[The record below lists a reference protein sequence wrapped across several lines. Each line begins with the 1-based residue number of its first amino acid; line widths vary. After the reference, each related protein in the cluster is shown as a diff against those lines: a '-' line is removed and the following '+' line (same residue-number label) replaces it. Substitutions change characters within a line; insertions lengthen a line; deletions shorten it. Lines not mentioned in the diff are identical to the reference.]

1 MHIEAGRTILRL
13 LSVIALLAA
22 PALGQKGSDR
32 LQFNHDIFVEPGQKS
47 ADLTCINCSVF
58 VRGDVAGDVTAIHGN
73 VVVEQGAR
81 VAGDVAVILGDLR
94 VQSTAQVAGD
104 VVTIGGT
111 VRREP
116 QASVAGDV
124 TSLEGVGWA
133 ILIFLLPLALVGGTI
148 ALIVW
153 LIARTRKPAPIPA

>member
-1 MHIEAGRTILRL
+1 MCMHIEAGRTILRL

-81 VAGDVAVILGDLR
+81 VAGDV
-94 VQSTAQVAGD
+94 
-104 VVTIGGT
+104 VTIGGT

>member
-1 MHIEAGRTILRL
+1 MLRGTARRQTGSMRVTLAATGTPGAGCTYTALAGLFTTRNLF
-13 LSVIALLAA
+13 VIATLLAA
-22 PALGQKGSDR
+22 GAQR
-32 LQFNHDIFVEPGQKS
+32 
-47 ADLTCINCSVF
+47 AW
-58 VRGDVAGDVTAIHGN
+58 GDVYVTAIHGN